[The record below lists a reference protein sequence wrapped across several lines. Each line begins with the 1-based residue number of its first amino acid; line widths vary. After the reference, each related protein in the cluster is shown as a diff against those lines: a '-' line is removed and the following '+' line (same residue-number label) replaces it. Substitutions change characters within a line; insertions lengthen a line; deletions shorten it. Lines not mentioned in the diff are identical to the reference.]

1 MGFGIAALAV
11 ATLLTGSAGPDQ
23 DSPPPPAAQ
32 DASQLEDVVVEGR
45 PLREATVAFVD
56 EVAAP
61 ASGSGTGAAAWRQ
74 TLCVGVGNLQREAAE
89 QIIERISATA
99 EGLGVRLGGP
109 GCEPRVF
116 ITFTIDADETTRAL
130 VASRRREFL
139 LNMSGANR
147 GGQALARFQNTDAAV
162 RWWHVSVPVDV
173 DTGIAANRGVGD
185 EPFQAPGMY
194 ITSPNQLGDNRRF
207 VTGSM
212 LRNDLRDDLAQVI
225 VVVDVDKIGGVT
237 TDQLAAYLTMIALV
251 QVDPEAQPRGYDTIL
266 NLFDQPERA
275 PATLTSWDMA
285 FLGGVYGAEQSQIS
299 GQQRLGAVAAA
310 MAQSVRNQQ
319 RTQPED

>member
-11 ATLLTGSAGPDQ
+11 AAALSGSTVTAQASEPLAGSQ
-23 DSPPPPAAQ
+23 DESRL
-32 DASQLEDVVVEGR
+32 DDIVVLGR
-45 PLREATVAFVD
+45 PLREATVAFID

-61 ASGSGTGAAAWRQ
+61 VEGSGAAAWRQ
-74 TLCVGVGNLQREAAE
+74 TLCIGVGNLQREAAE

-99 EGLGVRLGGP
+99 EGLGVRLGRP

-116 ITFTIDADETTRAL
+116 ITFTVDANETTRAM
-130 VASRRREFL
+130 VASRRREFR

-147 GGQALARFQNTDAAV
+147 GGRALARFQNTDAAV

-185 EPFQAPGMY
+185 APFEASGDL
-194 ITSPNQLGDNRRF
+194 TSPNDFGDNRRI
-207 VTGSM
+207 VTGSL

-225 VVVDVDKIGGVT
+225 IVVDVDKIGAVT
-237 TDQLAAYLTMIALV
+237 TDQLAAYLTMVALV
-251 QVDPEAQPRGYDTIL
+251 QIDPEAQPRGYDTIL

-275 PATLTSWDMA
+275 PASLTAWDLA
-285 FLGGVYGAEQSQIS
+285 FLSGVYGAEQSQIS
-299 GQQRLGAVAAA
+299 DEGRLGAVAAA
-310 MAQSVRNQQ
+310 MAHSVRVQQ
-319 RTQPED
+319 ATPRD

>member
-11 ATLLTGSAGPDQ
+11 AALLTGSTGPDQ
-23 DSPPPPAAQ
+23 DNPPAATQ
-32 DASQLEDVVVEGR
+32 DTSQLEDVLVEGR

-61 ASGSGTGAAAWRQ
+61 VEGSGAAAWRQ
-74 TLCVGVGNLQREAAE
+74 TLCIGVGNLQPEAAE
-89 QIIERISATA
+89 LIIERISATA
-99 EGLGVRLGGP
+99 EGLGVRLGRP

-116 ITFTIDADETTRAL
+116 ITFTIDANETARAM

-147 GGQALARFQNTDAAV
+147 GSRALMRFQNTDAAV
-162 RWWHVSVPVDV
+162 RWWHVSIPVDI
-173 DTGIAANRGVGD
+173 DTGIAANRSPGD
-185 EPFQAPGMY
+185 EPFQAPPS
-194 ITSPNQLGDNRRF
+194 ITRPNDLGDNRRII
-207 VTGSM
+207 TGSI

-225 VVVDVDKIGGVT
+225 IVVDVDKIGAVT
-237 TDQLAAYLTMIALV
+237 TDQLADYLTMIALV
-251 QVDPEAQPRGYDTIL
+251 QVDPEARPRGFDTIL

-275 PATLTSWDMA
+275 PASLTSWDLA
-285 FLGGVYGAEQSQIS
+285 FLGGVYGAEQAQIS
-299 GQQRLGAVAAA
+299 GQARVGAVAAA

-319 RTQPED
+319 RAAPE